1 MDADTSR
8 SKRHGPAPGGTVE
21 PANRATIAKEIFQT
35 PTEVPA
41 ERYELRDPFADVTYR
56 SNSILE
62 IVEKA
67 HQLGSNRFVA
77 VGADGAIPVF
87 YLKRPGLDFRER
99 VTLDQKARYVGGGSG
114 SASPAG
120 NNAR

>member
-1 MDADTSR
+1 MTGGEHPTWEYRIAPDLSEAEMNRLGAD
-8 SKRHGPAPGGTVE
+8 GW
-21 PANRATIAKEIFQT
+21 
-35 PTEVPA
+35 
-41 ERYELRDPFADVTYR
+41 EL
-56 SNSILE
+56 
-62 IVEKA
+62 
-67 HQLGSNRFVA
+67 VA

-120 NNAR
+120 KNAR